1 MREIIPREIEIENVD
16 IWFQDEARVGQRGT
30 LKRTWAKKGARRRLT
45 RQQQFEYAYVFGA
58 VCPRTNQS
66 VGPVL
71 PAANSHAM
79 VIHLEEISNNIPKD
93 RDGVVVLDGAAWHK
107 AKKIQGFNN
116 LSVLVLPPASPEL
129 NRVEQIWQQLRDNW
143 LANRCYDGYEAIL
156 DACCHAWNWFVDLP
170 GKINRLCFRSWAEL

>member
-1 MREIIPREIEIENVD
+1 MD

-66 VGPVL
+66 VGLVL

-79 VIHLEEISNNIPKD
+79 VIHLEEISKNIPKD

-116 LSVLVLPPASPEL
+116 LSVLVLLPASPEL
-129 NRVEQIWQQLRDNW
+129 NPVEQIWQQLRDNW
-143 LANRCYDGYEAIL
+143 LANRCYDGYERIL

-170 GKINRLCFRSWAEL
+170 GKINRLCSRSWAEL

>member
-1 MREIIPREIEIENVD
+1 
-16 IWFQDEARVGQRGT
+16 
-30 LKRTWAKKGARRRLT
+30 
-45 RQQQFEYAYVFGA
+45 
-58 VCPRTNQS
+58 
-66 VGPVL
+66 
-71 PAANSHAM
+71 M

-107 AKKIQGFNN
+107 VKKIQGFNN

-156 DACCHAWNWFVDLP
+156 DACCHAWEILSNVVSQAHSHFNILGNFFLYFFAIFEFYP
-170 GKINRLCFRSWAEL
+170 LNNFTYQFMPS